1 MVKCFCFCPFGG
13 PSFTLN
19 NLLLLLPPP
28 AFKSTVFDPR
38 LIIVR
43 LPYINFLALTSRLS
57 KRRKRERERER
68 EREKRERGKRDG
80 ERDGE
85 RELRSMKSM
94 ASHVSVLLGL
104 SGEAGSSKVW
114 GRLQGCQGTLVQE
127 MLRSSQP
134 EELRGITKR

>member
-19 NLLLLLPPP
+19 NLLLLLLPPP
-28 AFKSTVFDPR
+28 ALKSSVFDPR

-68 EREKRERGKRDG
+68 DKERET
-80 ERDGE
+80 E
-85 RELRSMKSM
+85 REMRSMKSM

-104 SGEAGSSKVW
+104 SGEAGSSEVW
-114 GRLQGCQGTLVQE
+114 GRLQGCQGTF
-127 MLRSSQP
+127 SSRDVEKLTASGAQ
-134 EELRGITKR
+134 RHYKK